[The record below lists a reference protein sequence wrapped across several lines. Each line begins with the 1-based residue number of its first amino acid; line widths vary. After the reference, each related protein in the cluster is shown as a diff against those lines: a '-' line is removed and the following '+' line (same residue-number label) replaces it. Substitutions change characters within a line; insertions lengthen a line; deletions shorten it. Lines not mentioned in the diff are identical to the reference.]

1 MVHAAPGTL
10 RVLDWRKEKLAD
22 NGQRQ
27 VEEGVQRMFS
37 RNTDWRKKELAGAG
51 RLQVEEGAQIKF
63 SRSRD
68 WREPAPHQRD
78 LGKVAHWKTAAGA
91 QGH

>member
-1 MVHAAPGTL
+1 
-10 RVLDWRKEKLAD
+10 
-22 NGQRQ
+22 
-27 VEEGVQRMFS
+27 MFS

-68 WREPAPHQRD
+68 WREPALHQRD
-78 LGKVAHWKTAAGA
+78 LGKVAH
-91 QGH
+91 